1 MREGDEL
8 ISVSG
13 DGRII
18 RCGDY
23 VYTVTG
29 RRVRVS
35 GFWSGPAGTV
45 VVLGRGEW
53 AYASSVRIDLAQPW
67 VWGGE

>member
-1 MREGDEL
+1 VREGDEL

-23 VYTVTG
+23 VYTITD
-29 RRVRVS
+29 RRMRVR
-35 GFWSGPAGTV
+35 GFWPGPGGTRV
-45 VVLGRGEW
+45 VFGRSESAW
-53 AYASSVRIDLAQPW
+53 ASNVRIDPAHPW
-67 VWGGE
+67 VWSGE